1 MQVGMRVSGFVRMD
15 EWKDGFL
22 DGRADGRTDG
32 GGGGTLTGYR
42 MHANMPVSNISGG
55 HVRDEDIRACKCQ
68 ADAEHVGGHET
79 DNDKHAYMH
88 HA

>member
-1 MQVGMRVSGFVRMD
+1 MNGRMD
-15 EWKDGFL
+15 FWM
-22 DGRADGRTDG
+22 DGRTVKQMA

-68 ADAEHVGGHET
+68 ADAEVGAHET